1 MPAKTAAFEQIKK
14 LMGWC
19 PNARAHETRHPL
31 NSKYFG
37 ADIPT
42 RGGDTEN
49 SENLSW
55 FRKVSNRVLLVD
67 SFLTLIYLVM
77 TRLDVNISALLAGFF
92 ISVTLIVF
100 DWKKQMQ
107 TYDTLAQK
115 LVLDYSSKKELYSS
129 KKELFQI
136 INLIFYVLFFYWI
149 FYWIFSGEVER
160 NYSLHVAFSFGGGLL
175 IGMWLSYSQLIYWE
189 KKNHKTIYFDKSH
202 GLWKESYIIRERK

>member
-1 MPAKTAAFEQIKK
+1 MSRESRYIKK

-19 PNARAHETRHPL
+19 PNARAHETQYSIH
-31 NSKYFG
+31 SKYFD
-37 ADIPT
+37 ANIPT
-42 RGGDTEN
+42 RGGDTGN

-67 SFLTLIYLVM
+67 SFLTFIYLVM
-77 TRLDVNISALLAGFF
+77 TRLDVNIAALLAGFF

-136 INLIFYVLFFYWI
+136 MNTIFYVMLFYWI
-149 FYWIFSGEVER
+149 FYWIISGDVEK
-160 NYSLHVAFSFGGGLL
+160 NLGLTHL
-175 IGMWLSYSQLIYWE
+175 
-189 KKNHKTIYFDKSH
+189 NHRKLK
-202 GLWKESYIIRERK
+202 II